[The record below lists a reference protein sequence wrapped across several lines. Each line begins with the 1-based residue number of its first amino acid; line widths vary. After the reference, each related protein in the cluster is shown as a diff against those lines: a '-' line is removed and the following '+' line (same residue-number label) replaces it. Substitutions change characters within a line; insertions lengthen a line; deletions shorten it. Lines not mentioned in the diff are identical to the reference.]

1 MLVFLFSLASS
12 VLVSGFL
19 LDMQHH
25 FMWTV
30 AIYEAS
36 TLSTTFMKISY
47 LFYYSH
53 SKRNKVLSYYGFDF
67 TPHLLFTFNWIVL
80 LSLWE
85 LVMLHQPHRFL
96 MGSCFYYDC
105 LSCHVSETKYSLS
118 LSSFLALILTGLTP
132 FLPLGVIL
140 FYPNSL
146 ICLYGRPL

>member
-1 MLVFLFSLASS
+1 MLSFC
-12 VLVSGFL
+12 
-19 LDMQHH
+19 
-25 FMWTV
+25 
-30 AIYEAS
+30 
-36 TLSTTFMKISY
+36 
-47 LFYYSH
+47 
-53 SKRNKVLSYYGFDF
+53 GFDF

-80 LSLWE
+80 LSEWE
-85 LVMLHQPHRFL
+85 LVMLHRPHRFL

-132 FLPLGVIL
+132 FLPLRVIL